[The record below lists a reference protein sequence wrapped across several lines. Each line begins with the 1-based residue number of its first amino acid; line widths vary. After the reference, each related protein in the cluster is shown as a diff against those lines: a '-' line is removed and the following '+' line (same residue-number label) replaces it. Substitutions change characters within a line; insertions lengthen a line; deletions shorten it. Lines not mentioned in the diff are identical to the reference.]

1 MSNTDPPFDEKELLQ
16 RIAAGD
22 RSAFALV
29 YARYWNTIYSTALSF
44 LKSPEWAQ
52 DTVQDIFLKL
62 WTKRELLPEVEK
74 FDAWLYVMA
83 RNTLIDQLNKKLST
97 TPIEARYADVLP
109 GDLLSPDT
117 SYSLKQTEEVL
128 HKAIQQLPPRQK
140 LIFQLIRQAGLTHN
154 DVATRLR
161 LAPGTVNNHLTRAL
175 NAIRQYLR
183 RQNADDPAEK

>member
-1 MSNTDPPFDEKELLQ
+1 MSNIDFPLDEKEQLR

-29 YARYWNTIYSTALSF
+29 YARYWNTIYATALSF

-52 DTVQDIFLKL
+52 DIVQDIFLRL

-83 RNTLIDQLNKKLST
+83 RNVLIDQLNKKLNT
-97 TPIEARYADVLP
+97 TPLDAGYEDVLP
-109 GDLLSPDT
+109 GDFLSPEAA
-117 SYSLKQTEEVL
+117 YELKQAGEL
-128 HKAIQQLPPRQK
+128 IHQAIQQLPPRQK
-140 LIFQLIRQAGLTHN
+140 LIFRLTRQSGLTHN
-154 DVATRLR
+154 EIATRLH

-175 NAIRQYLR
+175 NTIRQYLR
-183 RQNADDPAEK
+183 RHAADPAEK